1 MLIDMCK
8 TRLTEYE
15 QLLLSLIVQQ
25 DWEEKYYKLLQ
36 NVMIYGEDQGLIEFK
51 NSL

>member
-1 MLIDMCK
+1 MLIDMYK
-8 TRLTEYE
+8 TRLSEYE
-15 QLLLSLIVQQ
+15 QMLLSLIVQQ

-36 NVMIYGEDQGLIEFK
+36 CVMNYGEDRGLIEFK